1 MRRVALNVALIRHPA
16 APFVMRAA
24 GTGMVEAG
32 IAYGDVLLVDRAVPA
47 AHGAV
52 IIAVVQGELL
62 CRRLEREPGRA
73 RGTPAMRLVAA
84 DGVTAP
90 IALGPEVPLEVGG
103 GVTTVIKTLAF

>member
-1 MRRVALNVALIRHPA
+1 
-16 APFVMRAA
+16 MRAA
-24 GTGMVEAG
+24 GTAMVDAG
-32 IAYGDVLLVDRAVPA
+32 ISDGDVLLVDRAVTA

-84 DGVTAP
+84 NGVTAP
-90 IALGPEVPLEVGG
+90 IALGPEAPLEVWGV
-103 GVTTVIKTLAF
+103 VTTVIKTLTF